1 MKRPK
6 QIRNVDAEVTHWSD
20 DISGEVVLEIVT
32 ALRKPGN
39 RENHQ
44 PQGEASS
51 RDADR
56 SLSSLPAL
64 TQ

>member
-32 ALRKPGN
+32 APRKPGN

-51 RDADR
+51 RDA
-56 SLSSLPAL
+56 
-64 TQ
+64 Q